1 MNVDVS
7 VRSVEQVSNFICYSR
22 HDYCVEQYNETC
34 EEQSADYNGDDDLD
48 SSINVS
54 LAGGVQRSCLEH
66 KCLFSCCFLCLEC
79 LENELVSD
87 CLHVRNPPVN

>member
-1 MNVDVS
+1 MNAYVS
-7 VRSVEQVSNFICYSR
+7 GSVEQAVDLGVYSG
-22 HDYCVEQYNETC
+22 HDHCVEQC
-34 EEQSADYNGDDDLD
+34 DQSCKEQTADYNSHDDLD